1 MVKWGVFFFFD
12 PRLVWCGV
20 QSGLY
25 FSSCML
31 LLLLLLFFFF
41 FTFLGLV
48 VVLHCR
54 HLCVLRSHSYTCV
67 CANQGHLLDQQ
78 QKEGKQK
85 KKKTHKLVS
94 FLLIGNLCVHMS
106 VARRRS
112 ATRTYRVQWKLLC
125 GGTSKNNARLEFQE
139 QERRTFFVGPT
150 LFFPPLRNVGWAVIE
165 GVTPRYK
172 CTVFFRHL
180 FLLFLFSVLCA
191 SCPWHNGCTPPLLF
205 IAICRLQWRDL
216 CERSTQSTTCF
227 VSLPLFYSWS
237 VCGIAYRR
245 FYFSLKG
252 EKKKRITHT
261 TCFAFTPQLT
271 SLSFTTPPFLFIC
284 FSWLGSTSQS
294 YKQAYTRRRGKEGR
308 KRARKEHKKAFRSHK
323 LDFLINTYF

>member
-1 MVKWGVFFFFD
+1 
-12 PRLVWCGV
+12 
-20 QSGLY
+20 
-25 FSSCML
+25 ML

-78 QKEGKQK
+78 QKEGKQ
-85 KKKTHKLVS
+85 KKTHKLVS

-252 EKKKRITHT
+252 GKKNES
-261 TCFAFTPQLT
+261 LT
-271 SLSFTTPPFLFIC
+271 RL
-284 FSWLGSTSQS
+284 
-294 YKQAYTRRRGKEGR
+294 A
-308 KRARKEHKKAFRSHK
+308 SHSHP
-323 LDFLINTYF
+323 N